1 MRFMIQIT
9 MKPDY
14 NQEELFALLPAQGEN
29 DKRLLAQGIQE
40 MPALIAAD
48 RSIGWLVFNCDSNDH
63 LQEVLQQG
71 PLYAMSEYVITP
83 LLATEENVP
92 S

>member
-1 MRFMIQIT
+1 

-14 NQEELFALLPAQGEN
+14 VQKELFALLPAQGEN

-40 MPALIAAD
+40 LPALIAAD
-48 RSIGWLVFNCDSNDH
+48 RSIGWLVFNCDSHDH
-63 LQEVLQQG
+63 LQEVLQQS
-71 PLYAMSEYVITP
+71 PLYAMSDYVITP
-83 LLATEENVP
+83 LLETAENVP